1 MNVCAPSCDG
11 ALGNARMPE
20 LSSPAAVLEI
30 GTAAPWVRKCSS
42 SWVRGPVWDAFWML
56 SALWLAPIVLVLVQ
70 GYSDPESSPLDL
82 LYFGLTALFWIGHRL
97 SSTYL
102 AYCTE
107 AYRPLLRE
115 QPIRFIALP
124 LLITAACFAVFLPAD
139 SALPWTRE
147 ERLIGLAIIDY
158 ACVTYHFA
166 AQHFGALSLYR
177 SRAHRS
183 SCVQT
188 RRYDRLFALIVG
200 GVLVFVAD
208 ILAGTVAYQDQ
219 WVDRLVPAWIVS
231 AESGIRGG
239 ATLAL
244 VVLTAIMLVVELRTQ
259 QWSLPRV
266 LYIIGLAVMVGMALR
281 PRSLFLFL
289 VIWTSQHWILATG
302 LASQTPSAESRPT
315 TGFVRRHLH
324 RLNVRP
330 WAFVIFLMVL
340 SLLFLPIFEVE
351 ANSGTGTYYGDRIFG
366 AFATQLRTSIWVPAL
381 IALGFATG
389 FIHYLLDR
397 SVYRLSDPQVR
408 AAASGL
414 IGNTARVSRNK
425 FVSSVALV
433 CMFAVVSGSSLQAQ
447 ISPPPVR
454 QQPPKA
460 IYTPQPVYRPEWAK
474 QSLAGKGVVLVTIDE
489 KTGKVSGVRM
499 LQSTGN
505 KQLDGAALEAYSQ
518 WRFQPGTG
526 SQVKIPFEF
535 ASWPKPPAPKPKAPP
550 PAILYPLL
558 ILLGFGA
565 AMMAMRA
572 RRRGAR

>member
-1 MNVCAPSCDG
+1 MLEMA
-11 ALGNARMPE
+11 E
-20 LSSPAAVLEI
+20 LSSPAAVIEI

-42 SWVRGPVWDAFWML
+42 AWVRGPLWDGFWML
-56 SALWLAPIVLVLVQ
+56 SALWLAPIVLLLVH

-115 QPIRFIALP
+115 QPIRFVALP
-124 LLITAACFAVFLPAD
+124 LLITAGCFAVFLPAD

-177 SRAHRS
+177 SRAERG
-183 SCVQT
+183 SCIET
-188 RRYDRLFALIVG
+188 RRWDRFFALTAG

-208 ILAGTVAYQDQ
+208 ILAGAVAYQDQ
-219 WVDRLVPAWIVS
+219 WVDRWFPAWIVS
-231 AESGIRGG
+231 AENGIRGG
-239 ATLAL
+239 AMVAL
-244 VVLTAIMLVVELRTQ
+244 FAITAIMLAVELRTPR
-259 QWSLPRV
+259 WSLPRI
-266 LYIIGLAVMVGMALR
+266 LYIVGLAVMVGLALR

-302 LASQTPSAESRPT
+302 LASQTPSAESAPA
-315 TGFVRRHLH
+315 TGIVRRYLH

-330 WAFVIFLMVL
+330 WAVVLFLMLL
-340 SLLFLPIFEVE
+340 SLVLLPIFEVE
-351 ANSGTGTYYGDRIFG
+351 ANRETGTYYGDRIFG
-366 AFATQLRTSIWVPAL
+366 SLAVQLRSSTWLPAL
-381 IALGFATG
+381 LALGFATG

-397 SVYRLSDPQVR
+397 SVYRMSDPRVR

-414 IGNTARVSRNK
+414 IGNVTTRSRKNN
-425 FVSSVALV
+425 VSSFALV
-433 CMFAVVSGSSLQAQ
+433 FLLAFISASSLHAQ
-447 ISPPPVR
+447 IGTPAARP
-454 QQPPKA
+454 QPPKA

-474 QSLAGKGVVLVTIDE
+474 QRLTGKGVVLVTIDQQ
-489 KTGKVSGVRM
+489 TGKVNGARM
-499 LQSTGN
+499 EQSTGN

-535 ASWPKPPAPKPKAPP
+535 ATRPKPPTAKKSKPPS
-550 PAILYPLL
+550 AILYPLL
-558 ILLGFGA
+558 ILLGFGVA
-565 AMMAMRA
+565 VIAMRGRKRA
-572 RRRGAR
+572 AN

>member
-1 MNVCAPSCDG
+1 
-11 ALGNARMPE
+11 
-20 LSSPAAVLEI
+20 
-30 GTAAPWVRKCSS
+30 
-42 SWVRGPVWDAFWML
+42 ML
-56 SALWLAPIVLVLVQ
+56 SALWLAPIVLLLVR

-107 AYRPLLRE
+107 AYRPLLRA

-124 LLITAACFAVFLPAD
+124 LLITAGCFALFLPSD

-177 SRAHRS
+177 SRADRS
-183 SCVQT
+183 SCIQT
-188 RRYDRLFALIVG
+188 RRWDRFFALTAG

-208 ILAGTVAYQDQ
+208 ILAGAVAYQDQ
-219 WVDRLVPAWIVS
+219 WVDRWFPAWIVS
-231 AESGIRGG
+231 AENGIRAG

-244 VVLTAIMLVVELRTQ
+244 FGVTAIMLVAELRVPR
-259 QWSLPRV
+259 WSLPRI
-266 LYIIGLAVMVGMALR
+266 LYIIGLAVMVGLALR

-302 LASQTPSAESRPT
+302 LASQTPSAESAPT
-315 TGFVRRHLH
+315 TGIVRRFLH
-324 RLNVRP
+324 NLNVRP
-330 WAFVIFLMVL
+330 WAVVLFFMLL
-340 SLLFLPIFEVE
+340 SLVFLPIFEVE
-351 ANSGTGTYYGDRIFG
+351 ANRETGTYYGDRIFG
-366 AFATQLRTSIWVPAL
+366 SLAVELRTSTWLPAL

-397 SVYRLSDPQVR
+397 SVYRMSDAQVR

-414 IGNTARVSRNK
+414 ISNVAGRSRRKNLSSPALVLMLAFIFVCSVDAQIGTPTAR
-425 FVSSVALV
+425 
-433 CMFAVVSGSSLQAQ
+433 
-447 ISPPPVR
+447 PP
-454 QQPPKA
+454 PPKA
-460 IYTPQPVYRPEWAK
+460 IYTPRPVYRPEWAK
-474 QSLAGKGVVLVTIDE
+474 QGLAGKGVVLVTIDQQ
-489 KTGKVSGVRM
+489 TGKVAGVRM
-499 LQSTGN
+499 LQSTGH

-526 SQVKIPFEF
+526 SQVQIPIEF
-535 ASWPKPPAPKPKAPP
+535 ARQPKPSTAKQAKPP
-550 PAILYPLL
+550 PAILYPIL
-558 ILLGFGA
+558 ILLGFGVA
-565 AMMAMRA
+565 VLVMRG
-572 RRRGAR
+572 RRRA

>member
-1 MNVCAPSCDG
+1 
-11 ALGNARMPE
+11 MPE
-20 LSSPAAVLEI
+20 LSSPVAVIEI

-42 SWVRGPVWDAFWML
+42 AWVRGPLWDGFWML
-56 SALWLAPIVLVLVQ
+56 SALWLAPIVLLLVH

-124 LLITAACFAVFLPAD
+124 VLITAGCFALFLPAD

-177 SRAHRS
+177 SRADRV
-183 SCVQT
+183 SCIQT
-188 RRYDRLFALIVG
+188 RRWDRFFALTAG

-208 ILAGTVAYQDQ
+208 ILAGAVAYQDQ
-219 WVDRLVPAWIVS
+219 WVDRWFPAWIVS
-231 AESGIRGG
+231 AENGIRGG

-244 VVLTAIMLVVELRTQ
+244 FAITAIMLVIELRTPR
-259 QWSLPRV
+259 WSLPRI
-266 LYIIGLAVMVGMALR
+266 LYIVGLAVMVGLALR

-302 LASQTPSAESRPT
+302 LASQTPSAESAPA
-315 TGFVRRHLH
+315 TGVLRRYLH
-324 RLNVRP
+324 ALNVRP
-330 WAFVIFLMVL
+330 WAVVLFLMLL
-340 SLLFLPIFEVE
+340 SLVFLPIFEVE
-351 ANSGTGTYYGDRIFG
+351 ASRETGTYYGDRIFG
-366 AFATQLRTSIWVPAL
+366 SLAVRLRTSTWLPAL
-381 IALGFATG
+381 LAIGFATG

-397 SVYRLSDPQVR
+397 SVYRMSNPQVR

-414 IGNTARVSRNK
+414 IGNIARRSRRKNVSSFALVLVLA
-425 FVSSVALV
+425 FVSVCSVH
-433 CMFAVVSGSSLQAQ
+433 AQ
-447 ISPPPVR
+447 IGGPAARPP
-454 QQPPKA
+454 PPKA
-460 IYTPQPVYRPEWAK
+460 IYTPGPVYRPEWAK
-474 QSLAGKGVVLVTIDE
+474 QGLAGKGVVLVSIDQQ
-489 KTGKVSGVRM
+489 TGKVTGVRM
-499 LQSTGN
+499 LQSTGH

-526 SQVKIPFEF
+526 SQVQIPIEF
-535 ASWPKPPAPKPKAPP
+535 ANRPKPPAAKQSKPPS
-550 PAILYPLL
+550 AILYPLL
-558 ILLGFGA
+558 ILLGFGVA
-565 AMMAMRA
+565 VLVMRG
-572 RRRGAR
+572 RRRT